1 MHFPLIFQEELEED
15 WINYELANYFV
26 LSINTFTCLSSP
38 INLSVYCGMSKQFRD
53 ELRHIMTRYIKDISF
68 RLMIMIVLVI
78 IFYLQE
84 VRCPVQVR
92 RHEAIAEPKPLVLPQ
107 HTPVH

>member
-78 IFYLQE
+78 ISCEGAAQHLHLCSVCPS
-84 VRCPVQVR
+84 VRTS
-92 RHEAIAEPKPLVLPQ
+92 EN
-107 HTPVH
+107 